1 MQTWGGVRTMR
12 CLSCG
17 GEMRLI
23 GVADDRELLV
33 PGYLHHTFE
42 CAACNETETRLLFT
56 RERPVPVAPAPVRE
70 AEMPSESAWE
80 QAIAKL
86 RNHQLVL
93 SAKAEIR
100 KASERAA
107 EFNRQWDLLPQRKAK
122 PALRSRPDASSLWA
136 RAIARLR
143 PVPGSER

>member
-1 MQTWGGVRTMR
+1 ML

-23 GVADDRELLV
+23 GVAEDQELLS
-33 PGYLHHTFE
+33 GYLHHTFE
-42 CAACNETETRLLFT
+42 CAACKETETRLLFT

-70 AEMPSESAWE
+70 AEIRSESGWE

-93 SAKAEIR
+93 SAKAELR

-107 EFNRQWDLLPQRKAK
+107 EFNRQWDLLPERKPK